1 MTTGF
6 AIQTILEII
15 AVLFGVY
22 ALLHEDKFV
31 AFEDKMIKVIRRQ
44 VILYK
49 RRKALEK
56 RKQQGSANYNAPAA
70 RRQPQNAQ
78 ARRTANA
85 PRQYV
90 A

>member
-15 AVLFGVY
+15 ATLFGVY
-22 ALLHEDKFV
+22 ALLHEDKLV
-31 AFEDKMIKVIRRQ
+31 AFEDKLIKVIRKQ

-56 RKQQGSANYNAPAA
+56 RKQQGSTNYNAPAA
-70 RRQPQNAQ
+70 KRQPKAAQ
-78 ARRTANA
+78 AKRTVNA